1 MMAHSVSDLDLILVI
16 FISPKHPLDPIPG
29 SPRVVLMFYTLLQ
42 FLFPSQTS
50 LDLIQD
56 LQASLD
62 HALED
67 IAQLQVDQEKYIHR
81 IKNLEIS
88 LGNAIDRL
96 RDLDHIP

>member
-1 MMAHSVSDLDLILVI
+1 
-16 FISPKHPLDPIPG
+16 
-29 SPRVVLMFYTLLQ
+29 MFYTLLQ